1 MHAEPGAPI
10 RLPAGVTGFE
20 GDSTIFSA
28 GATVKA
34 PSRTGVFFLRRG
46 EERVGALVVNPERE
60 ESRLDRL
67 SGPELTAR
75 LRGREVVVTADPSE
89 VTQHAFDASNQRP
102 LQAILL
108 LLVDAPLASN
118 PEVLSIVLFLA
129 FVKLIRL
136 TIYIVMG
143 AVFVQALLS
152 WVNPYHPVAPFFDA
166 LTRPFL
172 KPFRRAIPPIG
183 GVDITPVLVLIAG
196 QLLIMLP
203 VTWLELEAVRMIG
216 RALL

>member
-1 MHAEPGAPI
+1 MIIQAIAFVVDALFHLFILA
-10 RLPAGVTGFE
+10 
-20 GDSTIFSA
+20 
-28 GATVKA
+28 
-34 PSRTGVFFLRRG
+34 
-46 EERVGALVVNPERE
+46 ALVRFWMQALRAPTRNPIAQFTMALTDFAVKPVR
-60 ESRLDRL
+60 RVVPGLMGLDL
-67 SGPELTAR
+67 
-75 LRGREVVVTADPSE
+75 
-89 VTQHAFDASNQRP
+89 ASVLVAWAGEFV